1 MKSCSNGGMSPS
13 NSTGKSSFSNTAPA
27 SFQILAGATRDTTV
41 WLTTHRQADGDGL
54 ACEAAFAAA
63 LRSQGI
69 NFKTIN
75 FEAPGTK
82 YQFLFDDT
90 SGQPVPVTIFDP
102 DFAPK
107 KPDLIVVFDT
117 NDMRLLEP
125 LSSWAN
131 EHGVPRLII
140 DHHEELPASIASSLT
155 ETWVDKK
162 AASSG
167 EVLLSLLDQLGWTID
182 SSIATR
188 LYASLVFDTQNFRF
202 IRASANSHT
211 IAARLLP
218 LVKDPERIHE
228 YLLANLTPSK
238 LGFMAQGLS
247 RMRIEAEG
255 RLAVVVLERDIFHR
269 YGADPSDSGD
279 VVDMALNVHSVKIAM
294 LLREEAP
301 GRWKVSLRSKK
312 GFSVLEAAENV
323 FGGGHRNAAGATVTW
338 ESLATKTNAAPDPS
352 ASNLPVAIEARLK
365 PLLLEEIRRNM

>member
-1 MKSCSNGGMSPS
+1 MKSCSNGCMSPT
-13 NSTGKSSFSNTAPA
+13 NGTGKSSFSSTAPS
-27 SFQILAGATRDTTV
+27 SFRILAGATRETTV

-63 LRSQGI
+63 LRDRGI
-69 NFKTIN
+69 TFKTIN

-102 DFAPK
+102 DFTPK

-131 EHGVPRLII
+131 EHAVPRLII
-140 DHHEELPASIASSLT
+140 DHHEELPTSTASALI

-167 EVLLSLLDQLGWTID
+167 EVLLSLLDQLGWAID

-279 VVDMALNVHSVKIAM
+279 IVDMALNVHSVKIAM
-294 LLREEAP
+294 LLREEAT

-338 ESLATKTNAAPDPS
+338 ETLATKTTPEHSVGNLS
-352 ASNLPVAIEARLK
+352 AAIEARLK
-365 PLLLEEIRRNM
+365 PLLLDEIRRNM

>member
-1 MKSCSNGGMSPS
+1 MKSCSNRDMSPPNTTEKS
-13 NSTGKSSFSNTAPA
+13 LFSTTAPTSFNILSRA
-27 SFQILAGATRDTTV
+27 SRETTV

-63 LRSQGI
+63 LRSRGI
-69 NFKTIN
+69 AFKTIN
-75 FEAPGTK
+75 FEAPGSK

-102 DFAPK
+102 DLTPK

-125 LSSWAN
+125 LASWAN
-131 EHGVPRLII
+131 EHDVPRLII
-140 DHHEELPASIASSLT
+140 DHHEELPAAIVSPQI
-155 ETWVDKK
+155 ETWLDKK

-167 EVLLSLLDQLGWTID
+167 EVLLSLLDQLGWLID

-202 IRASANSHT
+202 IRASANSHA

-269 YGADPSDSGD
+269 YSADPSDSGD
-279 VVDMALNVHSVKIAM
+279 IVDMALNVHSVKIAM

-338 ESLATKTNAAPDPS
+338 ETLTSQKTQESSPGNLS
-352 ASNLPVAIEARLK
+352 AAIETRLK
-365 PLLLEEIRRNM
+365 PLLLDEIRRNM

>member
-1 MKSCSNGGMSPS
+1 MSPT
-13 NSTGKSSFSNTAPA
+13 NGTEKSSFSSIAPF
-27 SFQILAGATRDTTV
+27 SFRILAGATRETTV

-63 LRSQGI
+63 LRSRGI
-69 NFKTIN
+69 TFKTIN

-125 LSSWAN
+125 LSSWAT

-140 DHHEELPASIASSLT
+140 DHHEELPASTASALI

-279 VVDMALNVHSVKIAM
+279 VVDMALNVRSVKIAM
-294 LLREEAP
+294 LLREESP

-312 GFSVLEAAENV
+312 GFSVLEAAENI

-338 ESLATKTNAAPDPS
+338 ETLAPQTTPEPAAGSLS
-352 ASNLPVAIEARLK
+352 AAIEARLK
-365 PLLLEEIRRNM
+365 PLLLDEIRRNM